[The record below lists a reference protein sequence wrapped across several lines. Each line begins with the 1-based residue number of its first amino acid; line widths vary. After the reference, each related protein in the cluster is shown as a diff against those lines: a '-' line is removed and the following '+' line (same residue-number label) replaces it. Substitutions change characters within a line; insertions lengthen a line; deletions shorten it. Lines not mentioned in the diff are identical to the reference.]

1 MHRSELAIIYIWNC
15 TNKTVLFLILHFLSH
30 FHYLANI
37 RLQQTFVFVKA
48 YGIYVKDV
56 FEVPSKCLQSN
67 IFLFFKTSC
76 RCVCKSSSW
85 RYLEEEVLKTRQKA
99 SWKHVLKTTWKM
111 KHFYTEDVFETS
123 SRRIGKHE
131 MFHGQMFVVFIQFSA
146 QERLFFLKKRL
157 VILLRIF
164 KNDFEIFNMCCFRK
178 HF

>member
-67 IFLFFKTSC
+67 IFFVFQNVLQM
-76 RCVCKSSSW
+76 RLQIVSW
-85 RYLEEEVLKTRQKA
+85 RHLEEEVLKTRQKA
-99 SWKHVLKTTWKM
+99 SCKHVLKTTWKM
-111 KHFYTEDVFETS
+111 KNCYTEDVFEMS
-123 SRRIGKHE
+123 SRRIGKRE
-131 MFHGQMFVVFIQFSA
+131 MFHGQMLVVFIQFSA
-146 QERLFFLKKRL
+146 QERLIFLKKRL
-157 VILLRIF
+157 VSLLRIF
-164 KNDFEIFNMCCFRK
+164 KNNFEIFNMCCFRK